1 MAASDKRELIL
12 DLLARDKT
20 ESGTKSA
27 GKNIGDVGDKAEGAG
42 RKLGIFGKSAE
53 VADDKA
59 AGLSKETAETGRQLD
74 RLDAQIKLAEHELRG
89 LAKAFADTDDAAER
103 LDLSKVQRKLQ
114 QDISRLTKNQ
124 NILKGLIP
132 DEPQTKSFGDKV
144 REQIRKGIGNLGDH
158 KFLTGA
164 GILGTALAPE
174 IAGLLAAAVVGGVG
188 IGGIVGGVALAAKNP
203 AISGWAG
210 RIGKT
215 FMDGITKEADQ
226 AFTKPLEGSLSQLEA
241 AASSAVPKIGKIFD
255 NLAPSLEPLTKNL
268 IGAGNALLDGFVYAS
283 GKAKPVLDALGRLI
297 LTLGQDF
304 ESLTKQFADHSDVAA
319 DAVDHLTNSIH
330 LAVEGIG
337 PLVTVLAE
345 TYKWLDKVNG
355 AASGIP
361 ILGDAIH
368 GFATFLGGPLAIV
381 GDFVNNIDNMKK
393 ASKGATWVIP
403 PLTEEQQKLKTA
415 MDDSAKAARGEQDA
429 LDELSKQMKAQTDPV
444 FALLDAQE
452 KLRKQQKATN
462 DAIKEHGKNSDEAK
476 DAERRL
482 AEAAID
488 LEGAAGALG
497 GTFNGK
503 MTPAMESTLRAAGL
517 TEGQIKALKKQFGEA
532 KNAGN
537 DFAKKYAAQ
546 AVVNG
551 VPGAIKQVKS
561 LKAELASMKT
571 KWTVTIRQNF
581 LTFGKPYS
589 PGGVASGNVGGL
601 ATGGSVLGSPFMW
614 VGENGPELY
623 DTRQMRIFSASSSR
637 GRTLAAPSP
646 TATGPTAIRL
656 ELVGQQEVVAAF
668 RYLIRTANLIQ

>member
-12 DLLARDKT
+12 ELLARDKT
-20 ESGTKSA
+20 EAGTKSA
-27 GKNIGDVGDKAEGAG
+27 GKNIGDVGDKAEKSS
-42 RKLGIFGKSAE
+42 RKLGLFGKSAQE
-53 VADDKA
+53 ADDKA
-59 AGLSKETAETGRQLD
+59 EGLSKETNETKRSLE
-74 RLDAQIKLAEHELRG
+74 RLDVQIKLAEHELRG
-89 LAKAFADTDDAAER
+89 LAKAFADTDDAAQK
-103 LDLSKVQRKLQ
+103 LDISKVQRKLQ
-114 QDISRLTKNQ
+114 QDIARLTKNQ
-124 NILKGLIP
+124 NILKGIIP
-132 DEPQTKSFGDKV
+132 NEPQTKSFGDKV

-174 IAGLLAAAVVGGVG
+174 IAGLMAAAVVGGVG

-210 RIGKT
+210 RIGHT
-215 FMDGITKEADQ
+215 FMDGITKEAEG

-241 AASSAVPKIGKIFD
+241 AASGAVPKIGKIFD
-255 NLAPSLEPLTKNL
+255 NLAPSLEPLTKDL
-268 IGAGNALLDGFVYAS
+268 ITAGNALLDGFVYGSA
-283 GKAKPVLDALGRLI
+283 KAKPVLDALGRLI
-297 LTLGQDF
+297 VELGTDF
-304 ESLTKQFADHSDVAA
+304 EGLTKQFADHSDVAA
-319 DAVDHLTNSIH
+319 DAVDHVTDSIH
-330 LAVEGIG
+330 LMMEGLG
-337 PLVTVLAE
+337 PLITVLAE

-361 ILGDAIH
+361 ILGDALH

-381 GDFVNNIDNMKK
+381 GDFVNNIDNMK
-393 ASKGATWVIP
+393 ASTKGATWVVP

-452 KLRKQQKATN
+452 KLKKQQKATN

-482 AEAAID
+482 AEAAIE

-503 MTPAMESTLRAAGL
+503 MTPAMESTRRAAGL

-546 AVVNG
+546 AAVNG
-551 VPGAIKQVKS
+551 VPGAIRQVKS

-589 PGGVASGNVGGL
+589 PGGVASGNIGGL
-601 ATGGSVLGSPFMW
+601 ATGGSTLNTGLMW

-623 DTRQMRIFSASSSR
+623 DTRQQRILSASSSR
-637 GRTLAAPSP
+637 GRSVPSAPAA
-646 TATGPTAIRL
+646 AGPPRAIRL
-656 ELVGQQEVVAAF
+656 ELAGQQEVVTML

>member
-12 DLLARDKT
+12 ELLARDKT
-20 ESGTKSA
+20 EAGTKSA
-27 GKNIGDVGDKAEGAG
+27 GKNIGDVGDKAEKSS
-42 RKLGIFGKSAE
+42 RKLGLFGKSAQE
-53 VADDKA
+53 ADDKA
-59 AGLSKETAETGRQLD
+59 EGLSKETNETKRSLE
-74 RLDAQIKLAEHELRG
+74 RLDVQIKLAEHELRG
-89 LAKAFADTDDAAER
+89 LAKAFADTDDAAQK
-103 LDLSKVQRKLQ
+103 LDISKVQRKLQ
-114 QDISRLTKNQ
+114 QDIARLTKNQ
-124 NILKGLIP
+124 NILKGIIP
-132 DEPQTKSFGDKV
+132 NEPQTKSFGDKV

-174 IAGLLAAAVVGGVG
+174 IAGLMAAAVVGGVG

-210 RIGKT
+210 RIGHT
-215 FMDGITKEADQ
+215 FMDGITKEAEG

-241 AASSAVPKIGKIFD
+241 AASGAVPKIGKIFD
-255 NLAPSLEPLTKNL
+255 NLAPSLEPLTKDL
-268 IGAGNALLDGFVYAS
+268 ITAGNALLDGFVYGSA
-283 GKAKPVLDALGRLI
+283 KAKPVLDALGRLI
-297 LTLGQDF
+297 VELGTDF
-304 ESLTKQFADHSDVAA
+304 EGLTKQFADHSDVAA
-319 DAVDHLTNSIH
+319 DAVDHVTDSIH
-330 LAVEGIG
+330 LMMEGLG
-337 PLVTVLAE
+337 PLITVLAE

-361 ILGDAIH
+361 ILGDALH

-381 GDFVNNIDNMKK
+381 GDFVNNIDNMK
-393 ASKGATWVIP
+393 ASTKGATWVVP

-452 KLRKQQKATN
+452 KLKKQQKATN

-482 AEAAID
+482 AEAAIE

-546 AVVNG
+546 AAVNG
-551 VPGAIKQVKS
+551 VPGAIRQVKS

-589 PGGVASGNVGGL
+589 PGGVASGNIGGL
-601 ATGGSVLGSPFMW
+601 ATGGSTLNTGLMW

-623 DTRQMRIFSASSSR
+623 DTRQQRILSASSSR
-637 GRTLAAPSP
+637 GRSVPSAPAA
-646 TATGPTAIRL
+646 AGPPRAIRL
-656 ELVGQQEVVAAF
+656 ELAGQQEVVTML